1 MKQKMLMAALASALA
16 LPLASTAFAQ
26 NNDSSGASAS
36 SAKSAQIKESRND
49 MRASELMG
57 KNVRNQKG
65 EDLGKVEDV
74 LVNVNS
80 GRVQYTVLSFGGFM
94 GMGDKL
100 FAIPLSA
107 FDRSQQR
114 DHLVLNVS
122 EDRLKNAEGFDKNN
136 WPNYRNDPGFME
148 RVRNAFGG
156 DRSQD
161 ETPQGQRNMMRLS
174 EMIGQDV
181 NDRNG
186 KEVGEIEDVVVD
198 MGRGRI
204 SYVVLDFDAQ
214 GAGNDRLVPI
224 PLSALS
230 APQKDGDNVALN
242 IDRSRLDQKRGI
254 DRNKWPNLNDQ
265 GFQRNMD
272 SYFATVTGAQ
282 KTAEQRRQETS
293 GESMTSGSENGSVNR
308 NAEMNRQEEKR
319 ATAGSASPAAGRE
332 DTSGASGE
340 SRREDGKSR
349 SEERSESR
357 RGDAGVTRAER
368 DASEMSGPTQPRSA
382 DDTTNRLRQN

>member
-1 MKQKMLMAALASALA
+1 MKQKLLVAALASALA
-16 LPLASTAFAQ
+16 LPFATTSFAQ
-26 NNDSSGASAS
+26 NSDSSGASAS
-36 SAKSAQIKESRND
+36 SAKSSQIKESRND
-49 MRASELMG
+49 MRASELLG

-122 EDRLKNAEGFDKNN
+122 EERLKNAEGFDKNN
-136 WPNYRNDPGFME
+136 WPNYRNDQGFMA
-148 RVRNAFGG
+148 RTRNSFGG
-156 DRSQD
+156 DSGQD
-161 ETPQGQRNMMRLS
+161 ETAQSQRHMMRLS

-204 SYVVLDFDAQ
+204 SYVVLDFDAE
-214 GAGNDRLVPI
+214 GAGKDRLVPI

-230 APQKDGDNVALN
+230 APQKDGENVALN

-254 DRNKWPNLNDQ
+254 DRDKWPNLNDQ

-293 GESMTSGSENGSVNR
+293 GESMTSDSKNGTVKR

-319 ATAGSASPAAGRE
+319 ATAGSASPAEGRE

-340 SRREDGKSR
+340 SRKDEDKKR

-382 DDTTNRLRQN
+382 GDTTNRLRQN